1 MLITKAN
8 ITQQVIEFLKKN
20 IEDENWVVGE
30 KIPSENQLT
39 EILGV
44 SRASVRMAIQ
54 QFIALGA
61 LESIHGKGTFVK
73 SNNLLAFS
81 NRANMIT
88 SEDYS
93 DISRVLEFRNIIETE
108 SCFLAAQRATKES
121 VANLKV
127 YLENM
132 KNSIGQPEKFV
143 KQDMLF
149 HQEICHAT
157 GNKLLEKCLGE
168 VFEQTVR
175 NHQQMNEVFG
185 YKDGIYY
192 HTLLVKAIEEKN
204 CKEAKKLMKEHLQ
217 QALERL
223 KAE

>member
-1 MLITKAN
+1 MIITKAN
-8 ITQQVIEFLKKN
+8 ITQQVIEFFKKN
-20 IEDENWVVGE
+20 IEEGNWVVGE

-39 EILGV
+39 KILGV

-54 QFIALGA
+54 QFIALEA
-61 LESIHGKGTFVK
+61 LESIHGKGTFVRT
-73 SNNLLAFS
+73 NDLQAFS
-81 NRANMIT
+81 NRSKMIT

-93 DISRVLEFRNIIETE
+93 DINRVLEFRNIIEPE
-108 SCFLAAQRATKES
+108 SCFLAAQRATKEN
-121 VANLKV
+121 VDKLKI

-132 KNSIGQPEKFV
+132 KNSIGQPEEFV

-157 GNKLLEKCLGE
+157 ENKLLEKCLGE
-168 VFEQTVR
+168 VFEQTTR

-192 HTLLVKAIEEKN
+192 HTLLIKAIEENN
-204 CKEAKKLMKEHLQ
+204 CKEAKKLMKAHLQ
-217 QALERL
+217 HAVERL
-223 KAE
+223 KTE